1 MGLFKKTVVGIEATT
16 AGVRVVEVELSRA
29 PQVVSLGE
37 ALINLD
43 EQHHGTGLDVITVG
57 AKLEEALSL
66 AKPKRITTRDAYLMV
81 PEDKVF
87 RKILEIPASVT
98 DAELGTVVRSE
109 VASYL
114 PSDIE
119 SMEIDYQV
127 LPRRANQIAISA
139 KEAAKES
146 KEKKR
151 AATED
156 KDEKEGKVEE
166 KPAGQPPLY
175 VSVVAV
181 DKQVVQEAI
190 ALCAHTK
197 LQPVSIDTRPA
208 AIARAVVSPKDVG
221 VAIVVEWH
229 GGEAMVAVVERGVVW
244 ATGMTKAGE
253 DTEVAAS
260 AIADEIEHAVKF
272 FMNRT
277 GSASQIPQAYLVS
290 SHPSAPEL
298 RKDLEKVM
306 DSDTK
311 VVEGVPV
318 VPFSAGGDA
327 RYSAALGAALY
338 SLYATLV

>member
-1 MGLFKKTVVGIEATT
+1 MGFFKKTVVGIEATT
-16 AGVRVVEVELSRA
+16 AGVRVVEVEISRA
-29 PQVVSLGE
+29 PRVVSLGE
-37 ALINLD
+37 ALISLD
-43 EQHHGTGLDVITVG
+43 EQHHGTGLDVITVS
-57 AKLEEALSL
+57 AKLEEALAI
-66 AKPKRITTRDAYLMV
+66 AKPRRVTTRDAYLTV

-98 DAELGTVVRSE
+98 DAELAMVVRSE

-114 PSDIE
+114 PTDLE

-127 LPRRANQIAISA
+127 LPRRANQIAQTA

-151 AATED
+151 ASED
-156 KDEKEGKVEE
+156 KDDKDEKVEE
-166 KPAGQPPLY
+166 KPVGQPPLY

-190 ALCAHTK
+190 ALCSHTK

-208 AIARAVVSPKDVG
+208 AIARAVVSPKDLD
-221 VAIVVEWH
+221 VAIVIEWH

-253 DTEVAAS
+253 DTGVAAA

-277 GSASQIPQAYLVS
+277 GSTSQISQAYVVS
-290 SHPSAPEL
+290 SHVEAPGL
-298 RKDLEKVM
+298 REDLEKVM

-318 VPFSAGGDA
+318 IPFPAGGDA
-327 RYSAALGAALY
+327 RYSAALGGALY
-338 SLYATLV
+338 SLYATLL